1 MNSTDDVFHIDNM
14 ESTTGLLNQKITWFA
29 ETPIVLEL
37 NDGVVKQVLLR
48 ENLKRMQLENNPV
61 LLW

>member
-1 MNSTDDVFHIDNM
+1 M